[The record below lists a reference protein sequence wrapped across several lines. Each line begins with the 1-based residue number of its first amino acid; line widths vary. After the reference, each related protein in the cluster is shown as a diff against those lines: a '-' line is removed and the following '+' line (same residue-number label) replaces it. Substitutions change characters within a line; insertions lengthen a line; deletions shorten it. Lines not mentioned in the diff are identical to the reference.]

1 MLNATS
7 AFTRACSG
15 SMTDA
20 SAGAFDKFMNGFYDK
35 YQNLSGW
42 LGETLNTVKEAH
54 KNFMDSRMW
63 EFSNRVNGKDG
74 QFVGRFDIGYL
85 SEAQYQRQATGFM
98 RDYIMANPLLMDL
111 YQDGRV
117 DGYGGDFSDL
127 CTGIGRDNFYYNKT
141 IDGKVM
147 FDKEENTLNRT
158 VYTSSRDSLTH
169 LAFSERVDI
178 HRTWQATNLHIA
190 ANLFDPTSIIGDN
203 ILSVEEVEERRRKAE
218 EKETSE

>member
-20 SAGAFDKFMNGFYDK
+20 SAGAFDKFMNGFYDR

-74 QFVGRFDIGYL
+74 QYVGRFEIGYL

-127 CTGIGRDNFYYNKT
+127 CTGVGRDNFYYNKS

-147 FDKEENTLNRT
+147 FDAEENTLNRT
-158 VYTSSRDSLTH
+158 VFTSSRDALTH
-169 LAFSERVDI
+169 LTFSERVDI

-203 ILSVEEVEERRRKAE
+203 ILSVEEVEERRRKLE
-218 EKETSE
+218 EESSE

>member
-20 SAGAFDKFMNGFYDK
+20 SAGAFDTFMSGFYDK

-63 EFSNRVNGKDG
+63 EFSNRINGKDG
-74 QFVGRFDIGYL
+74 QYVGRFEIGYL

-111 YQDGRV
+111 YQEGRV

-127 CTGIGRDNFYYNKT
+127 CSGVGRDNFYYNKA

-147 FDKEENTLNRT
+147 FNEEENTLNRT

-169 LAFSERVDI
+169 LTFSERVDI

-203 ILSVEEVEERRRKAE
+203 ILSVEEVEERRRKLE
-218 EKETSE
+218 EESSE